1 MHKTIVALLLLAL
14 ALSAG
19 CSETPQL
26 GGDEASWTTA
36 DALWTAVTAKN
47 PTLVRNCAKKIRD
60 LQAKGKLAPE
70 TAAALEALTQQ
81 ALDGSWDDA
90 RNDLKAFVQGQRSR
104 G

>member
-1 MHKTIVALLLLAL
+1 MHKIIATSLLLAV
-14 ALSAG
+14 ALSTG
-19 CSETPQL
+19 CGETPQL

-47 PTLVRNCAKKIRD
+47 PSLVQDCAVQIRN

-70 TAAALEALTQQ
+70 TAAALEALTKE
-81 ALDGSWDDA
+81 ALDGSWDEA